1 MDINLMI
8 TSFPKL
14 LDATVVTVKLL
25 SLSLFFGLFIGLLF
39 AILRLSK
46 NKIIN
51 KFAYGYSYVFRGTP
65 LLVQIFIIY
74 FGLGNIEYFRSTFLW
89 VVFKEPYWC
98 AIIAFALN
106 TGAYTSEILRSAF
119 QTIKPGFIEA
129 GKSLG
134 ISNKIIFYKIQ
145 IPIAIRQSLPAYGNE
160 IILMMKGTSLASTVT
175 LMDFDLMINSLPKLL
190 GATVVTLKLLS
201 ASLFFGLFI
210 GLLFAVLR
218 LNKNKIIN
226 KFAYTYSYVFRGT
239 PLLVQIFIIYFG
251 LGQIEYFRSTFL
263 WVVFKEPYWC
273 AIIAFALNTGAYTS
287 EILRSAFQTIKPGLI
302 EAGKSLGISNKII
315 FYKIQIPIAIRQS
328 LPAYGNEIILM
339 MKGTSL
345 ASTVTLMD
353 LTGVA
358 KYIISTTFKPI
369 EVFIVAGGIYLF
381 MTFIIHNVIKFLEKK
396 YSFN

>member
-1 MDINLMI
+1 MDFDLMI

-14 LDATVVTVKLL
+14 LGATVITLKLL
-25 SLSLFFGLFIGLLF
+25 SASLFFGLFLGLFF
-39 AILRLSK
+39 AILRLNK
-46 NKIIN
+46 NVFIN

-74 FGLGNIEYFRSTFLW
+74 FGLGQIEYLRSTVLW
-89 VVFKEPYWC
+89 VVLKEPYWC
-98 AIIAFALN
+98 AIIAFTLN

-119 QTIKPGFIEA
+119 QTIKPGI
-129 GKSLG
+129 
-134 ISNKIIFYKIQ
+134 
-145 IPIAIRQSLPAYGNE
+145 
-160 IILMMKGTSLASTVT
+160 
-175 LMDFDLMINSLPKLL
+175 
-190 GATVVTLKLLS
+190 
-201 ASLFFGLFI
+201 
-210 GLLFAVLR
+210 
-218 LNKNKIIN
+218 
-226 KFAYTYSYVFRGT
+226 
-239 PLLVQIFIIYFG
+239 
-251 LGQIEYFRSTFL
+251 
-263 WVVFKEPYWC
+263 
-273 AIIAFALNTGAYTS
+273 
-287 EILRSAFQTIKPGLI
+287 I

-381 MTFIIHNVIKFLEKK
+381 MTFIIHNVIKYLEKK
-396 YSFN
+396 YSFQQ

>member
-1 MDINLMI
+1 MI

-14 LDATVVTVKLL
+14 LSASVITLKLL
-25 SLSLFFGLFIGLLF
+25 SVSLIIGMFLGLFF
-39 AILRLSK
+39 AILRMNK
-46 NKIIN
+46 NIFVN
-51 KFAYGYSYVFRGTP
+51 QFAYGYSYVFRGTP

-74 FGLGNIEYFRSTFLW
+74 FGLGQIEYLRSTFLW
-89 VVFKEPYWC
+89 VILKEPYWC

-119 QTIKPGFIEA
+119 QTIKPGMIEA

-134 ISNKIIFYKIQ
+134 ISN
-145 IPIAIRQSLPAYGNE
+145 R
-160 IILMMKGTSLASTVT
+160 
-175 LMDFDLMINSLPKLL
+175 
-190 GATVVTLKLLS
+190 
-201 ASLFFGLFI
+201 
-210 GLLFAVLR
+210 
-218 LNKNKIIN
+218 
-226 KFAYTYSYVFRGT
+226 
-239 PLLVQIFIIYFG
+239 
-251 LGQIEYFRSTFL
+251 
-263 WVVFKEPYWC
+263 
-273 AIIAFALNTGAYTS
+273 
-287 EILRSAFQTIKPGLI
+287 
-302 EAGKSLGISNKII
+302 II

-381 MTFIIHNVIKFLEKK
+381 MTFLIHNLIKYLEKN
-396 YSFN
+396 YSFQ

>member
-1 MDINLMI
+1 MDLELMI
-8 TSFPKL
+8 NSLPKL
-14 LDATVVTVKLL
+14 LSAAVITLKLL
-25 SLSLFFGLFIGLLF
+25 SVSLIIGLFIGLIF
-39 AILRLSK
+39 AILRL
-46 NKIIN
+46 NRNIFIN

-74 FGLGNIEYFRSTFLW
+74 FGLGQIEYLRSTVLW
-89 VVFKEPYWC
+89 VILKEPYWC

-119 QTIKPGFIEA
+119 QTIKPGIVEA

-134 ISNKIIFYKIQ
+134 ISNK
-145 IPIAIRQSLPAYGNE
+145 
-160 IILMMKGTSLASTVT
+160 V
-175 LMDFDLMINSLPKLL
+175 
-190 GATVVTLKLLS
+190 
-201 ASLFFGLFI
+201 
-210 GLLFAVLR
+210 
-218 LNKNKIIN
+218 
-226 KFAYTYSYVFRGT
+226 
-239 PLLVQIFIIYFG
+239 
-251 LGQIEYFRSTFL
+251 
-263 WVVFKEPYWC
+263 
-273 AIIAFALNTGAYTS
+273 
-287 EILRSAFQTIKPGLI
+287 
-302 EAGKSLGISNKII
+302 I

-381 MTFIIHNVIKFLEKK
+381 MTFIIHNMIKFLEKK

>member
-1 MDINLMI
+1 MDFDLMF

-14 LDATVVTVKLL
+14 LSATLITLKLL
-25 SLSLFFGLFIGLLF
+25 SISLIIGMFLGLFF
-39 AILRLSK
+39 AILRLNK
-46 NKIIN
+46 NKIVN

-74 FGLGNIEYFRSTFLW
+74 FGLGQIEYLRTTFLW
-89 VVFKEPYWC
+89 EILKEPYWC

-119 QTIKPGFIEA
+119 QTIKPGIIEA

-160 IILMMKGTSLASTVT
+160 M
-175 LMDFDLMINSLPKLL
+175 
-190 GATVVTLKLLS
+190 
-201 ASLFFGLFI
+201 
-210 GLLFAVLR
+210 
-218 LNKNKIIN
+218 
-226 KFAYTYSYVFRGT
+226 
-239 PLLVQIFIIYFG
+239 
-251 LGQIEYFRSTFL
+251 
-263 WVVFKEPYWC
+263 
-273 AIIAFALNTGAYTS
+273 
-287 EILRSAFQTIKPGLI
+287 
-302 EAGKSLGISNKII
+302 
-315 FYKIQIPIAIRQS
+315 
-328 LPAYGNEIILM
+328 ILM

-381 MTFIIHNVIKFLEKK
+381 MTFIIHNIIKYLEKK
-396 YSFN
+396 YSFQQ